1 MSTVINTKEN
11 TMNPEQLN
19 QFIQE
24 NPILVLALL
33 EMIMQ
38 MDEQQLRKFV
48 EALQQLA
55 QEQQGGPEGEPMPE
69 DGMEQQEQAN
79 SNLFA

>member
-1 MSTVINTKEN
+1 MNTVINTKEN

-38 MDEQQLRKFV
+38 MDEQQLRRFV

-55 QEQQGGPEGEPMPE
+55 QEQQGGVEDEPMPE
-69 DGMEQQEQAN
+69 DGMAQQEQAN
-79 SNLFA
+79 ANLFA

>member
-1 MSTVINTKEN
+1 MSTVINKKEN

-55 QEQQGGPEGEPMPE
+55 QEQQGGAEGEPMPE
-69 DGMEQQEQAN
+69 DGMAQQEQAN

>member
-1 MSTVINTKEN
+1 
-11 TMNPEQLN
+11 MNPEQLN

-24 NPILVLALL
+24 NPIIVLALL

-38 MDEQQLRKFV
+38 MDEQQLRQFV

-55 QEQQGGPEGEPMPE
+55 QEQQGGAAPA
-69 DGMEQQEQAN
+69 EQDPAMDQEQAN
-79 SNLFA
+79 ANMFA

>member
-1 MSTVINTKEN
+1 MSTVINNKED

-38 MDEQQLRKFV
+38 MDEQQLRMFV

-55 QEQQGGPEGEPMPE
+55 QEQQGEPMPE
-69 DGMEQQEQAN
+69 DEMTQQEQAN
-79 SNLFA
+79 ANLFAY

>member
-1 MSTVINTKEN
+1 MSTVINTKED

-24 NPILVLALL
+24 NPILILALL

-38 MDEQQLRKFV
+38 MDEQQLRRFV

-55 QEQQGGPEGEPMPE
+55 EEQQGETE
-69 DGMEQQEQAN
+69 DEMAQQEQAN
-79 SNLFA
+79 TNLFG

>member
-1 MSTVINTKEN
+1 
-11 TMNPEQLN
+11 MNPEQLN

-33 EMIMQ
+33 EIIMQ
-38 MDEQQLRKFV
+38 MDEQQLRRFV

-55 QEQQGGPEGEPMPE
+55 QEQQGEPMPE
-69 DGMEQQEQAN
+69 DEMAQQEQAN
-79 SNLFA
+79 TNLFG

>member
-1 MSTVINTKEN
+1 MSTVTNTKEN
-11 TMNPEQLN
+11 IMNPEQLN

-55 QEQQGGPEGEPMPE
+55 QEQQGGAEGEPMPE
-69 DGMEQQEQAN
+69 DGMAQQEQAN